1 MNRRAFVT
9 GLGAVLAAPRGV
21 EAQQPE
27 KIYRIGVRQQGSQE
41 SSARIAE
48 AFRRQLRELGSA

>member
-9 GLGAVLAAPRGV
+9 GLGALLAAPLATG
-21 EAQQPE
+21 AQQAG